1 MRKIEVIRAKP
12 IMDIMVEVKD
22 IERVDAFNEQ
32 MAQLGYEARGENGIP
47 FRRYFCRKREKGE
60 HP

>member
-1 MRKIEVIRAKP
+1 
-12 IMDIMVEVKD
+12 MDIMVEVKD

-32 MAQLGYEARGENGIP
+32 MARLGYEARGENGIP